1 MIRALVM
8 CKPVYF
14 DQTPSGRIINKF
26 SADLGMMDTM
36 LNQSFADM
44 AYGIFNF
51 CNLFITISV

>member
-1 MIRALVM
+1 M